1 MLSEIEVT
9 EVLKKV
15 VDPELGINI
24 VDLGLIYQVT
34 VLENHQ
40 VTIKMTMTTPAC
52 PMHMTIIDNLKRE
65 LLGSD
70 LGISKVEVDLV
81 WEPAWKPELMSDSAR
96 EFLK

>member
-34 VLENHQ
+34 VLEAQ